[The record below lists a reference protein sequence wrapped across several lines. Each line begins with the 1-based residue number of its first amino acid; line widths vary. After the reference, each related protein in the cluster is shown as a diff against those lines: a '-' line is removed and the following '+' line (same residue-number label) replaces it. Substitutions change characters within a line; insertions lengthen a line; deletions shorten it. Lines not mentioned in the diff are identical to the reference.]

1 MKTYY
6 KAKFPHIH
14 PKGAA
19 FFITFRL
26 YGSLPKSKL
35 DLLLS
40 AFKENH
46 EALLNIEDLH
56 ERNLKIFNLRK
67 QTFAKYDD
75 LLDKINLG
83 SHYLKDENI
92 AGIIKEQLH
101 RFDGDLYDLISY
113 SIMSN
118 HVHILID
125 TRLNIEHVMG
135 SDDFFEENTE
145 VSNIMKR
152 IKGASSRYANEKLGK
167 QGRFWEKESY
177 DMYIRSEKMLNNVIG
192 YILNNPVKAGICK
205 DWTSYPGNYVMT

>member
-26 YGSLPKSKL
+26 HGSLPKSKL
-35 DLLLS
+35 DSLILDYNEN
-40 AFKENH
+40 KE
-46 EALLNIEDLH
+46 ELLNIKDEH

-75 LLDKINLG
+75 LLDKIDTG
-83 SHYLKDENI
+83 PHYLKDESI

-101 RFDGDLYDLISY
+101 RFDGALYDLIAY

-125 TRLNIEHVMG
+125 TRLNIEHMMG
-135 SDDFFEENTE
+135 PDDFFEENTE

-152 IKGASSRYANEKLGK
+152 IKGASSRYANKKMGK

-177 DMYIRSEKMLNNVIG
+177 DMYIRNEKMLNNVIG
-192 YILNNPVKAGICK
+192 YILNNPVKAKICN
-205 DWTSYPGNYVMT
+205 DWTSYPGNYLMP